1 MNRFGLTEIQ
11 AQAILDMRLRRLTGL
26 ERDKIEA
33 ELAELL
39 KEIDELRSILASE
52 QKVLNIIKDEMT
64 EIKNKFG
71 DERRTKIDMTAIDYI
86 EDESLIPNEDVIIA
100 LTNKGYIKRT
110 TSDTFKS
117 QNRGGVGI
125 KGMATNEE
133 DFVEHMIN
141 IQTHD
146 DVMFFTNKG
155 KVYRLRGYE
164 IPEYSRQSKG
174 LPVVNLIQVDKDEMV
189 NSIIKVT
196 KDEIETV
203 NNLIFVTKSGLV
215 KRTSLEEFKNIRQ
228 SGKICITLK
237 EDDELIAV
245 KKTTG
250 NDFVLLG
257 SSNGRMVKFNENDVR
272 IMGRTASGVKGIEL
286 DDSSCIG
293 AEIAS
298 EDDVVIIVT
307 KKGYGKQTTVR
318 DYRETK
324 RGSKGVKALSITD
337 KNGDIA
343 AFKIAR
349 PDTDIV
355 IITDAGMVMR
365 MPLDQISVLGRVTQG
380 VRLINLKD
388 DHTVAT
394 ISLVDKEKEEEVVEE
409 GIVEN
414 CEVINND
421 NSDIVALAE
430 SEIAAAEENEFSSS
444 VGEAAE
450 ENLEVSE
457 N

>member
-1 MNRFGLTEIQ
+1 M
-11 AQAILDMRLRRLTGL
+11 
-26 ERDKIEA
+26 
-33 ELAELL
+33 
-39 KEIDELRSILASE
+39 
-52 QKVLNIIKDEMT
+52 
-64 EIKNKFG
+64 
-71 DERRTKIDMTAIDYI
+71 
-86 EDESLIPNEDVIIA
+86 
-100 LTNKGYIKRT
+100 
-110 TSDTFKS
+110 
-117 QNRGGVGI
+117 
-125 KGMATNEE
+125 
-133 DFVEHMIN
+133 
-141 IQTHD
+141 
-146 DVMFFTNKG
+146 
-155 KVYRLRGYE
+155 
-164 IPEYSRQSKG
+164 
-174 LPVVNLIQVDKDEMV
+174 
-189 NSIIKVT
+189 
-196 KDEIETV
+196 
-203 NNLIFVTKSGLV
+203 IFVTKSGLV

-228 SGKICITLK
+228 SGKICITLR

-324 RGSKGVKALSITD
+324 RGSKGVKALSITE

-394 ISLVDKEKEEEVVEE
+394 ISLVDKEKEEESTENVVE
-409 GIVEN
+409 N
-414 CEVINND
+414 PEVINND
-421 NSDIVALAE
+421 NSDIVELAE
-430 SEIAAAEENEFSSS
+430 REIAAAEENENSE
-444 VGEAAE
+444 VVEEAAD